1 MIIILGAI
9 LGIQDDNRPAFDQ
22 AKQNLLDL
30 DPSLKTK
37 IGIMD
42 QLAVDDLQ
50 ALSIKTESTI
60 YSEATYA
67 VIIPGWEN
75 DHWAY
80 DDVLACHTKGIKVI
94 ELSMSLT
101 IEGGKEIKPCLI

>member
-9 LGIQDDNRPAFDQ
+9 LGIQDDNRTAFNQ

-30 DPSLKTK
+30 DPSTITK
-37 IGIMD
+37 LDLMSGVG
-42 QLAVDDLQ
+42 QDDHK
-50 ALSIKTESTI
+50 ALSLKTESTI
-60 YSEATYA
+60 YSDITYA

-101 IEGGKEIKPCLI
+101 IEGGKEIKPCLT